1 MNPNRMLFYSLMKV
15 LVDKLAKREDDYIE
29 GAPELVVEVAASSV
43 AIDLFDKKRAYQRN
57 GVKEYI
63 VWQIYENRLDWFSL
77 QNGEYVALQAND
89 QGVIQSQV
97 FPGLWLA
104 VSDLLRGNMAQ
115 VLATLQQGLDF
126 EEHRHFVK
134 QLG

>member
-89 QGVIQSQV
+89 QGIIQSQV